1 MTAKPLEG
9 QLALVTGASGG
20 IGAATAEAIAL
31 AGAHVVLTA
40 RTEGA
45 LEEVEGRIH
54 AAGGTA
60 TIAPM
65 DLADGEQIDRLGHAI
80 AGRWGKL
87 DILVLNAAMLGDL
100 MPLGHVAPKDIERIF
115 QINTIAPWRLLRACD
130 ALLRASDH
138 GRVIAL
144 TSTVATAPR
153 AYWGPYAAS
162 KAALENLVDTYG
174 AEVANISKVRTAIV
188 NPGATRTAMRA
199 KAYPGENPATLKTP
213 ETVAGDI
220 LALLQEDFAVQTHR
234 RLG

>member
-1 MTAKPLEG
+1 MIDKPLQG
-9 QLALVTGASGG
+9 QLALITGASSG
-20 IGAATAEAIAL
+20 IGAATAEALAQ
-31 AGAHVVLTA
+31 AGAHVILTA

-45 LEEVEGRIH
+45 LEEVESRIH

-87 DILVLNAAMLGDL
+87 DLLLLNAAMLGDL
-100 MPLGHVAPKDIERIF
+100 MPLGHAAPKDVERIF
-115 QINTIAPWRLLRACD
+115 QINTLAPWRLLRACD
-130 ALLRASDH
+130 ASLRASDH

-174 AEVANISKVRTAIV
+174 AEVANISKVRTAVV
-188 NPGATRTAMRA
+188 NPGATRTPMRT
-199 KAYPGENPATLKTP
+199 KAYPGEDPATQKSP
-213 ETVAGDI
+213 ESVAAALVA
-220 LALLQEDFAVQTHR
+220 LAQEDFPTQTHR
-234 RLG
+234 RLA